1 MLTRIFSNFILI
13 IFLVSCGSTSNDF
26 VLTSQEP
33 ARGKKGMVV
42 SENEVASRVGFEI
55 LKNGGSAIDAAV
67 AVGFALAVTY
77 PEAGNIGGGGFMV
90 IHFSNG
96 ENTSIDF
103 RETAPAKAH
112 RDMFL
117 DQNGNFKPELSTEGW
132 TSSGIPGT
140 VAGLIYAL
148 EKYGTKSLSEVIQPA
163 IDLADNG
170 FEVDYKLA
178 EKLKIYS
185 EKFNKYPAT
194 KNIFSK
200 NGAPLKEGEILIQK
214 SLAKTLSL
222 IKENGSDG
230 FYKGETAELIA
241 EQSNKNG
248 GYISIQDLENYKP
261 FEREPILSTYKDY
274 KIITMPPS
282 SSGGIALSE
291 ALNILENFSFEKDEW
306 NSGRYV
312 HTVSEILKYVYADRS
327 EHLGDE
333 QFFNVPRKNML
344 SKEYAETI
352 AGKIHNHA
360 TPSIDISP
368 SDFTYYE
375 SGETTHYNVFDSRG
389 NAVSVTYTLNSLF
402 GNKIIVEGAGFF
414 MNNQMDDFSSQP
426 GMPNQYGLI
435 GSEANS
441 IQPGKRMLSSMTPV
455 IVLKNN
461 KPYLLLGGR
470 GGSKIITSVMQTFLN
485 VVEFGMN
492 IKKAIEVPRFH
503 HQWYPD
509 RIDYNEFALSKD
521 VKENLISRG
530 QNIGVVE
537 GLAKVTGI
545 LIDDNGIMWG
555 AYDPRGEGKAIGY

>member
-13 IFLVSCGSTSNDF
+13 VILVSCTSTSSNII
-26 VLTSQEP
+26 LSSQES
-33 ARGKKGMVV
+33 ARGRKGMVV
-42 SENEVASRVGFEI
+42 SENELASLVGVEI
-55 LKNGGSAIDAAV
+55 LKSGGSAIDAAV

-96 ENTSIDF
+96 DNTSIDF

-117 DQNGNFKPELSTEGW
+117 DQNGNFIPELSTEGW
-132 TSSGIPGT
+132 SSSGIPGT

-148 EKYGTKSLSEVIQPA
+148 DKYGTKSLPEVIQPA
-163 IDLADNG
+163 IDLAESG
-170 FEVDYKLA
+170 FAIDYKLA
-178 EKLKIYS
+178 QKLKTYS
-185 EKFNKYPAT
+185 EKFNKNTAT

-200 NGAPLKEGEILIQK
+200 NGIPLEEGEILIQK
-214 SLAKTLSL
+214 ELAKTLSL
-222 IKENGSDG
+222 IKEKGCDG
-230 FYKGETAELIA
+230 FYNGETAELLV

-248 GYISIQDLENYKP
+248 GYISLQDLKNYKP
-261 FEREPILSTYKDY
+261 YEREPILSTYKDY

-282 SSGGIALSE
+282 SSGGIALSQ
-291 ALNILENFSFEKDEW
+291 ALNILENFTFDKDEW
-306 NSGRYV
+306 NSGKYV
-312 HTVSEILKYVYADRS
+312 HTVTEILKYVYADRS

-333 QFFNVPRKNML
+333 QFFKVPRENLL
-344 SKEYAETI
+344 SKEYAKTI
-352 AGKIHNHA
+352 AGKIHSHA
-360 TPSIDISP
+360 TPSVDISP
-368 SDFTYYE
+368 ADFSIYE
-375 SGETTHYNVFDSRG
+375 SDATTHYNVIDSRG

-402 GNKIIVEGAGFF
+402 GNKIVVEGAGFF

-455 IVLKNN
+455 IVLKND

-485 VVEFGMN
+485 VVEFGMD

-521 VKENLISRG
+521 VKENLIARG

-545 LIDDNGIMWG
+545 LIDENGIMWG

>member
-1 MLTRIFSNFILI
+1 
-13 IFLVSCGSTSNDF
+13 
-26 VLTSQEP
+26 
-33 ARGKKGMVV
+33 
-42 SENEVASRVGFEI
+42 
-55 LKNGGSAIDAAV
+55 
-67 AVGFALAVTY
+67 
-77 PEAGNIGGGGFMV
+77 
-90 IHFSNG
+90 
-96 ENTSIDF
+96 
-103 RETAPAKAH
+103 
-112 RDMFL
+112 
-117 DQNGNFKPELSTEGW
+117 
-132 TSSGIPGT
+132 
-140 VAGLIYAL
+140 
-148 EKYGTKSLSEVIQPA
+148 
-163 IDLADNG
+163 
-170 FEVDYKLA
+170 
-178 EKLKIYS
+178 
-185 EKFNKYPAT
+185 
-194 KNIFSK
+194 
-200 NGAPLKEGEILIQK
+200 
-214 SLAKTLSL
+214 
-222 IKENGSDG
+222 
-230 FYKGETAELIA
+230 
-241 EQSNKNG
+241 
-248 GYISIQDLENYKP
+248 
-261 FEREPILSTYKDY
+261 
-274 KIITMPPS
+274 
-282 SSGGIALSE
+282 ALSE

-375 SGETTHYNVFDSRG
+375 SDETTHYNVFDSRG

-455 IVLKNN
+455 IVLRNN

-470 GGSKIITSVMQTFLN
+470 GGSKIITSVMQTFIN

>member
-96 ENTSIDF
+96 ENTSVDF

-375 SGETTHYNVFDSRG
+375 SDETTHYNVFDSRG

>member
-1 MLTRIFSNFILI
+1 MSTRIFSKIILLL
-13 IFLVSCGSTSNDF
+13 FLAACGTTSIDF
-26 VLTSQEP
+26 TTSSQEP
-33 ARGKKGMVV
+33 ARGRNGMVV
-42 SENEVASRVGFEI
+42 SENDLATQVGVEI
-55 LKNGGSAIDAAV
+55 LKNGGNAIDAAV

-90 IHFSNG
+90 IHFEG
-96 ENTSIDF
+96 RKNTSIDF
-103 RETAPAKAH
+103 RETAPGKSH
-112 RDMFL
+112 KNMFL
-117 DQNGNFKPELSTEGW
+117 DKNGIFDPALSTEGW
-132 TSSGIPGT
+132 TSSGVPGT

-163 IDLADNG
+163 IDLAGKG
-170 FEVDYKLA
+170 FVIQYQLADKMKLY
-178 EKLKIYS
+178 EKD
-185 EKFNKYPAT
+185 FNKYEST
-194 KNIFSK
+194 KKIFTE
-200 NGAPLKEGEILIQK
+200 NGESLEEGTLLVQK
-214 SLAKTLSL
+214 DLAKTLRL
-222 IKENGSDG
+222 IKENGTEG
-230 FYKGETAELIA
+230 FYKGETAELIVN
-241 EQSNKNG
+241 QSNQNG
-248 GYISIQDLENYKP
+248 GYISFEDLGNYKP
-261 FEREPILSTYKDY
+261 YEREPILSSYKDY
-274 KIITMPPS
+274 KIVAMPPS
-282 SSGGIALSE
+282 SSGGIALAQ

-333 QFFNVPRKNML
+333 QFFKVPREDLL
-344 SKEYAETI
+344 SKEYAKSI
-352 AGKIHNHA
+352 AAKIHSHA

-368 SDFTYYE
+368 TDFTSYE
-375 SGETTHYNVFDSRG
+375 SESTTHYNVVDSGG

-402 GNKIIVEGAGFF
+402 GNSIVVNGAGFF

-441 IQPGKRMLSSMTPV
+441 IQPGKRMLSSMTPL

-461 KPYLLLGGR
+461 KPFLLLGGR
-470 GGSKIITSVMQTFLN
+470 GGSKIITSVMQAFLN
-485 VVEFGMN
+485 VVEFDMN

-530 QNIGVVE
+530 QNIGTVE
-537 GLAKVTGI
+537 GLAKVIGI
-545 LIDDNGIMWG
+545 MIDEKGIMWG
-555 AYDPRGEGKAIGY
+555 ASDPRGEGKAIGY